1 MVDRRPKYVR
11 GNIPPPAD
19 QVHIDLGALDERVRG
34 TERAIDDV
42 NGRLENLGTQINNMS
57 SSFAQQMTRI
67 SEKID
72 AKMQVKPTNWLAFV
86 TAAAAIVALGIT
98 IGSLVMVPAFS
109 SIRENAADIKERVT
123 TKEFDEFGRNMHSR
137 DDKLSQLVE
146 ALTADKIGVREH
158 NEFKDHIESR
168 ISAFEKT
175 QDSRFLDFDKSIGD
189 RLSAIISRLDALS
202 ARINEVPTTTK

>member
-1 MVDRRPKYVR
+1 VR

-42 NGRLENLGTQINNMS
+42 NGRLDNLGTQINNMS

-123 TKEFDEFGRNMHSR
+123 TKEFDDFERNTHSR
-137 DDKLSQLVE
+137 DEKLSQLIE
-146 ALTADKIGVREH
+146 GLTRDKIDIREH
-158 NEFKDHIESR
+158 DEFKDNIEDR
-168 ISAFEKT
+168 IGSFEKT
-175 QDSRFLDFDKSIGD
+175 QDNRFLDFDKSIAE
-189 RLSAIISRLDALS
+189 RLSAIISRLDAIS
-202 ARINEVPTTTK
+202 SRVNETQDRPK

>member
-1 MVDRRPKYVR
+1 MR

-42 NGRLENLGTQINNMS
+42 NGRLDNLGTQINNMS

-137 DDKLSQLVE
+137 DDKLSQLIE
-146 ALTADKIGVREH
+146 GLTRDKIGIREH
-158 NEFKDHIESR
+158 DEFKDNIEGR
-168 ISAFEKT
+168 IGAFEKT
-175 QDSRFLDFDKSIGD
+175 QDNRFLDFDKSIAE
-189 RLSAIISRLDALS
+189 RLSAIISRLDAMS
-202 ARINEVPTTTK
+202 TRISEGQERPKAN

>member
-1 MVDRRPKYVR
+1 
-11 GNIPPPAD
+11 
-19 QVHIDLGALDERVRG
+19 
-34 TERAIDDV
+34 V
-42 NGRLENLGTQINNMS
+42 NGRLDNLGTQINNMS

-137 DDKLSQLVE
+137 DEKLSQLIE
-146 ALTADKIGVREH
+146 GLTRDKIGIREH
-158 NEFKDHIESR
+158 DEFKDNIEGR
-168 ISAFEKT
+168 IGAFEKT
-175 QDSRFLDFDKSIGD
+175 QDNRFLDFDKSIAE
-189 RLSAIISRLDALS
+189 RLSAIISRLDAIS
-202 ARINEVPTTTK
+202 SRVNETQDRPK

>member
-1 MVDRRPKYVR
+1 MR

-42 NGRLENLGTQINNMS
+42 NGRLDNLGTQINNMS

-137 DDKLSQLVE
+137 DEKLSQLIE
-146 ALTADKIGVREH
+146 GLTRDKIGIREH
-158 NEFKDHIESR
+158 DEFKDNIEGR
-168 ISAFEKT
+168 TGAFEKT
-175 QDSRFLDFDKSIGD
+175 QDNRFLDYDKSIAE
-189 RLSAIISRLDALS
+189 RLSAIISRLDAIS
-202 ARINEVPTTTK
+202 SRVNETQDRPK

>member
-1 MVDRRPKYVR
+1 MR

-42 NGRLENLGTQINNMS
+42 NGRLDNLGTQINNMS

-72 AKMQVKPTNWLAFV
+72 AKMQVKPTNWLAYV

-98 IGSLVMVPAFS
+98 IGSLVMIPAFS

-123 TKEFDEFGRNMHSR
+123 TKEFDEFGRNIHSR
-137 DDKLSQLVE
+137 EDKLSQLIE
-146 ALTADKIGVREH
+146 GLTRDKISMVQEFRAPVMCSTLQSRETS
-158 NEFKDHIESR
+158 SR
-168 ISAFEKT
+168 RAARGSPTARNA
-175 QDSRFLDFDKSIGD
+175 SGR
-189 RLSAIISRLDALS
+189 DAKIH
-202 ARINEVPTTTK
+202 AHG

>member
-1 MVDRRPKYVR
+1 VR

-42 NGRLENLGTQINNMS
+42 NGRLDNLGTQINNMS

-137 DDKLSQLVE
+137 DEKLSQLIE
-146 ALTADKIGVREH
+146 GLTRDKIGIREH
-158 NEFKDHIESR
+158 DEFKDNIEGR
-168 ISAFEKT
+168 IGALEKT
-175 QDSRFLDFDKSIGD
+175 QDNRLLDFDKSIGD
-189 RLSAIISRLDALS
+189 RLSAIISRLDAIS
-202 ARINEVPTTTK
+202 SRVNETQDRPK

>member
-1 MVDRRPKYVR
+1 MR

-42 NGRLENLGTQINNMS
+42 NGRLDNLGMQINNMS

-123 TKEFDEFGRNMHSR
+123 TKEFDEFERNIHSR
-137 DDKLSQLVE
+137 DDKLSQLIE
-146 ALTADKIGVREH
+146 GLTRDKISIREH
-158 NEFKDHIESR
+158 DEFKDNIEGR
-168 ISAFEKT
+168 IGAFEKT
-175 QDSRFLDFDKSIGD
+175 QDNRFLDFDKSIAE
-189 RLSAIISRLDALS
+189 RLSAIISRLDAIS
-202 ARINEVPTTTK
+202 SRVNETQDRPK

>member
-1 MVDRRPKYVR
+1 MR

-42 NGRLENLGTQINNMS
+42 NGRLDNLGTQINNMS

-98 IGSLVMVPAFS
+98 IGSLVMIPAFS

-123 TKEFDEFGRNMHSR
+123 TKEFDEFGRNTHSR
-137 DDKLSQLVE
+137 AEKLSQLIE
-146 ALTADKIGVREH
+146 GLTRDKIDIREH
-158 NEFKDHIESR
+158 DEFKDNIEGR
-168 ISAFEKT
+168 IGACEKT
-175 QDSRFLDFDKSIGD
+175 QDNRFLDFDKSIAE
-189 RLSAIISRLDALS
+189 RLSAIISRLDAIS
-202 ARINEVPTTTK
+202 SRVNETQDRPK

>member
-1 MVDRRPKYVR
+1 
-11 GNIPPPAD
+11 
-19 QVHIDLGALDERVRG
+19 
-34 TERAIDDV
+34 V
-42 NGRLENLGTQINNMS
+42 NGRLDNLGTQINNMS

-123 TKEFDEFGRNMHSR
+123 TKEFDDFERNTHSR
-137 DDKLSQLVE
+137 DEKLSQLIE
-146 ALTADKIGVREH
+146 GLTRDKIDIREH
-158 NEFKDHIESR
+158 DEFKDNIEGR
-168 ISAFEKT
+168 IGSFEKT
-175 QDSRFLDFDKSIGD
+175 QDNRFLDFDKSIAE
-189 RLSAIISRLDALS
+189 RLSAIISRLDAIS
-202 ARINEVPTTTK
+202 SRVNETQDRPK